1 MRLTETIETTGAF
14 WMPDRPD
21 SQLSGVLKISES
33 CEITLEL
40 AGIFEDPLA
49 TKEKTLPLE
58 SLGREDGDPE
68 RILGILDKGGPA
80 ILDHCMWQNIR
91 YSWSSGLSS
100 SIVHADLVSVGVNH
114 QLAEGLYTDV
124 AFTIEGLDLWLSISG
139 IETELDRP
147 NKSGLI
153 RYRVPE
159 EISLNLSSDVTLEFR
174 FGLSFPSVA
183 EFRTEASLTQTVQAV
198 VSVRE
203 PQSIEY
209 FSAIAFKLCN
219 FLTLALDEPV
229 CLQSVTGLLDRDA
242 DDNRTSRT
250 PVKIYGRF
258 PPWTEEKPIL
268 KWHDAVFRYPD
279 VERQLEETLS
289 KWFNICE
296 KFGPAFDLYF
306 ASKTHS
312 SLFLET
318 RVLWLVQALEA
329 LHRRMSTE
337 TEMPVEEF
345 HELRKS
351 VVRRCPT
358 EKKEW
363 LNNRLR
369 YVNELSLRRRIRRL
383 LQPFGHWFGAR
394 NDREAFINM
403 VCDTRNYL
411 SHYDEKTTGN
421 RASDPEEWFDLLG
434 KLEALFQLLLLDLI
448 GFDTS
453 FIESVVLRNRK
464 LRRRL
469 DVKVD

>member
-1 MRLTETIETTGAF
+1 MRLAEPIETTGVF
-14 WMPDRPD
+14 WLPDKPD
-21 SQLSGVLKISES
+21 VRLSGVLKVSES
-33 CEITLEL
+33 CEITIEL
-40 AGIFEDPLA
+40 AGIFEDPFA
-49 TKEKTLPLE
+49 TKGKTIALK

-100 SIVHADLVSVGVNH
+100 SIVHAELVSVGVNH

-209 FSAIAFKLCN
+209 FSAIGLKLCN

-229 CLQSVTGLLDRDA
+229 CLQSITGLLDRDA
-242 DDNRTSRT
+242 DDNRTSHT

-258 PPWTEEKPIL
+258 PPWTEKKPRL
-268 KWHDAVFRYPD
+268 RREDAVFRYPH
-279 VERQLEETLS
+279 VESQLEMILS
-289 KWFNICE
+289 KWFEIYE
-296 KFGPAFDLYF
+296 KYEPALDLYF

-312 SLFLET
+312 SLYLET
-318 RVLWLVQALEA
+318 RVLWVIQALEA

-337 TEMPVEEF
+337 TEMPSDEF
-345 HELRKS
+345 QTLQKS
-351 VVRRCPT
+351 IILSCPP
-358 EKKEW
+358 EKQEW

-369 YVNELSLRRRIRRL
+369 YANELSLRRRIRRL
-383 LQPFGHWFGAR
+383 LHAFGHWFGAKR
-394 NDREAFINM
+394 NRETLVDI

-411 SHYDEKTTGN
+411 THYDEATTDN
-421 RASDPEEWFDLLG
+421 RATRPDELFKLLG
-434 KLEALFQLLLLDLI
+434 KLEGLFQLHLLDLMS
-448 GFDTS
+448 FESS
-453 FIESVVLRNRK
+453 FIDSIVQEN
-464 LRRRL
+464 RRL
-469 DVKVD
+469 RGKLDVGD